1 VADLLVIGAGLAGLM
16 AAYTAA
22 QAGQR
27 VHVISTGLGALHWS
41 AGGID
46 VLGYYPDGKTP
57 VERPLDTLAELGKA
71 QPAHPYALVGEQ
83 GVREALRQFETLTE
97 ELSLPYAGAANGEEN
112 IWLPSPAGAAR
123 PTARAPRGQMAGDL
137 RRPEPMLI
145 VGFAGLR
152 DFFPELIAANLGKQG
167 CAARAVFLPLDL
179 ITDMRDRNTVQ
190 LAQALDE
197 PARRNVGANVKRLG
211 GELKKLVRPGER
223 IGLPAI
229 LGFDDH
235 IAALRELETIIG
247 APVFEI
253 PTLPPSVPGIRLMNA
268 LRRKIER
275 MGVRVDVNMLV
286 NGYHVENNR
295 VVWVETETSARPL
308 KHRAENFL
316 LATGGILGGGINTDH
331 TGKVWEVALNLP
343 VAAPARRTEWFR
355 PRFLDP
361 AGHPIFRAGVTVN
374 CDFQPV
380 DAQGARV
387 YTNVWAAGGVLAQAD
402 PILTRSVEG
411 IAIATGVAAAKHV
424 IRDA

>member
-1 VADLLVIGAGLAGLM
+1 MADLLIIGAGLAGLM

-22 QAGQR
+22 LAGQR
-27 VHVISTGLGALHWS
+27 VHIVAAGLGALLWS
-41 AGGID
+41 PGGID

-57 VERPLDTLAELGKA
+57 VGRPLDILAELAKA
-71 QPAHPYALVGEQ
+71 QPAHPYALVGEP
-83 GVREALRQFETLTE
+83 GVREALLQFEKLME
-97 ELSLPYAGAANGEEN
+97 ELSLPFAGAANGDEN

-123 PTARAPRGQMAGDL
+123 PTARAPRGQIAGDL
-137 RRPEPMLI
+137 HRPEPMLV

-167 CAARAVFLPLDL
+167 CTARAAFLPLDL
-179 ITDMRDRNTVQ
+179 ITAMRDRNTVQ

-197 PARRNVGANVKRLG
+197 PPRRQRLG
-211 GELKKLVRPGER
+211 SELKKLVRPGER

-235 IAALRELETIIG
+235 NAALRELEMMTG

-253 PTLPPSVPGIRLMNA
+253 PTLPPGVPGIRLMNV
-268 LRRKIER
+268 LRRKIEQ

-286 NGYHVENNR
+286 NGFHVENDR

-316 LATGGILGGGINTDH
+316 LATGGILGGGISTDH
-331 TGKVWEVALNLP
+331 TGLVREVALNLP
-343 VAAPARRTEWFR
+343 VAAPARRTEWFQ

-361 AGHPIFRAGVTVN
+361 AGHPIFRAGVAVN

-387 YTNVWAAGGVLAQAD
+387 YANVWAAGGVLAQAD
-402 PILTRSVEG
+402 PILTRSMEG
-411 IAIATGVAAAKHV
+411 IAIATGVAAAQHV
-424 IRDA
+424 MRDA